1 MRILYDGSLNPNPQ
15 SGIERYFSMIV
26 SNLPVGVEVSCST
39 RSSKE
44 QLIIG
49 SKPVGAP
56 PLPHFRPHR
65 ISGLLD
71 TILWSRRDF
80 DLVHWMHYGPSQM
93 GRQLS
98 RKGIPYIITVHDLIH
113 EIQGGQSGLLDR
125 SARQESYN
133 RASAI
138 LCVSNHT
145 KEDLLKQYNVDP
157 SKIYVV
163 YHGSDLKR
171 PKEICRELLDAPSYF
186 LHVGARAGY
195 KNFKSLLP
203 VLCKVRNIYPEIQL
217 RITGPALD
225 EREQLDIKKHGLTNL
240 IIEEGRVDDPRLT
253 DLYANSVALLHP
265 SLYEGFGI
273 PMLEAMSCG
282 TVPIATS
289 CSSIPEVLGNT
300 GIQVCP
306 NNFDDG
312 FGNAMINLLENPL
325 ERKKHEEL
333 CLNRSSKF
341 SWKDAAIETLR
352 IYNKMISN

>member
-1 MRILYDGSLNPNPQ
+1 MRILYDGSLNPNPK

-65 ISGLLD
+65 VSGLLD
-71 TILWSRRDF
+71 TIFWSGRDF

-93 GRQLS
+93 GEKLR
-98 RKGIPYIITVHDLIH
+98 RKGVPYAITVHDLIH
-113 EIQGGQSGLLDR
+113 EIKGGPPGLLDR

-133 RASAI
+133 EASAI

-145 KEDLLKQYNVDP
+145 KKDLLDQYDVDP
-157 SKIYVV
+157 TKTHVI
-163 YHGSDLKR
+163 YHGSDLKK
-171 PKEICRELLDAPSYF
+171 PKGICRELLEAPCYF
-186 LHVGARAGY
+186 LHVGARSGY
-195 KNFKSLLP
+195 KNFDTLLP
-203 VLCKVRNIYPEIQL
+203 VLCKVLNIYPDIQL
-217 RITGPALD
+217 RLAGPPLD
-225 EREQLDIKKHGLTNL
+225 TREQLEIKKHGLENL
-240 IIEEGRVDDPRLT
+240 IKEEGRVDDQRLAA
-253 DLYANSVALLHP
+253 LYANSVGLLHP

-282 TVPIATS
+282 TVPIATA
-289 CSSIPEVLGNT
+289 CSSVPEVLGDT

-306 NNFDDG
+306 NNFEEG
-312 FGNAMINLLENPL
+312 FKDAMLTLLENPL
-325 ERKKHEEL
+325 ERRKNEGL
-333 CLNRSSKF
+333 CQDRASKF
-341 SWKDAAIETLR
+341 SWKDAAVETFR
-352 IYNKMISN
+352 IYNKMGTT